1 LLASATDGPLLREMH
16 VVSSV
21 VEPSEVAAP
30 FLDHRRWVGLAVL
43 LVAIFVSSL
52 DSFIVFVAVPNIR
65 TDIGATFA
73 DTELIVAGYTFTAA
87 LGLIINGRLGDRF
100 GRRTMFIIGFAA
112 FTFASGLCGIAQS
125 PASLIISRLLQGF
138 AASVLLPQ
146 ILALIRE
153 TFTEPRERAT
163 AFAWMGVVIGGG
175 AIAGQ
180 IVGGLIIAADLWG
193 LSWRPIFLLNL
204 PIGACALMMAPL
216 FITESRGTGTQRLDL
231 MGAALSALGL
241 GCLLYPLIEGRE
253 AGWPLWSQA
262 MLVSAILII
271 CLFGAHQ
278 HSKTQRKASPL
289 IDTDLFHGRAFSVGL
304 LLILLFYGTI
314 GPLMLSFSYLAQIS
328 FKRSAMAAALDLAP
342 LAVSFAVASI
352 VAGKFTVYGARKV
365 LTTGAIVVAVGSV
378 LAYAVCKYPAS
389 PTPEDLILPLIVLG
403 FGQGL
408 FMTPLLNAVLSAIP
422 EQHTGAASVVLVTM
436 QRVGYALGVAL
447 LEFPFFSTLSHTRA
461 AGAAETTAY
470 IAAFES
476 VILCIFFMMLVILA
490 LLGLLP
496 SSPMPKKT

>member
-1 LLASATDGPLLREMH
+1 MLPSATDGPLLREMH

-30 FLDHRRWVGLAVL
+30 FLEHRRWVGLAVL

-65 TDIGATFA
+65 TDLGATFA
-73 DTELIVAGYTFTAA
+73 DTELIVAGYMFTAA

-204 PIGACALMMAPL
+204 PIGVCALMMALLTAP
-216 FITESRGTGTQRLDL
+216 ESSTNRPDEL
-231 MGAALSALGL
+231 GA
-241 GCLLYPLIEGRE
+241 
-253 AGWPLWSQA
+253 
-262 MLVSAILII
+262 
-271 CLFGAHQ
+271 
-278 HSKTQRKASPL
+278 
-289 IDTDLFHGRAFSVGL
+289 
-304 LLILLFYGTI
+304 
-314 GPLMLSFSYLAQIS
+314 
-328 FKRSAMAAALDLAP
+328 
-342 LAVSFAVASI
+342 
-352 VAGKFTVYGARKV
+352 
-365 LTTGAIVVAVGSV
+365 
-378 LAYAVCKYPAS
+378 
-389 PTPEDLILPLIVLG
+389 PTPTGRPSADNACVYRKLELGILV
-403 FGQGL
+403 
-408 FMTPLLNAVLSAIP
+408 VKSA
-422 EQHTGAASVVLVTM
+422 QNSA
-436 QRVGYALGVAL
+436 
-447 LEFPFFSTLSHTRA
+447 
-461 AGAAETTAY
+461 
-470 IAAFES
+470 
-476 VILCIFFMMLVILA
+476 
-490 LLGLLP
+490 
-496 SSPMPKKT
+496 